1 MTESETRKHLTT
13 ELLELFQFSTPKNLR
28 KSLQNVIMEF
38 IAEQDPE
45 MIDKMTVQN
54 FQYLINFLDAADELC
69 NTVLDETNS
78 ENNKRI
84 GEA

>member
-28 KSLQNVIMEF
+28 KSLQNVILEF

-78 ENNKRI
+78 ENKRI
-84 GEA
+84 ENA